1 MSIRRRPP
9 ARAAAAAAI
18 CLTSL
23 TVLGAGTATAH
34 GTSDG
39 AAARTKPAAQA
50 DGPAPS
56 SSPQRDLSQ
65 GQTTDGSATPTRQ
78 QPARHTVAP
87 GDTLWDIA
95 QQTLG
100 NPLLWESIYTLNQK
114 TIEDAAR
121 RHGFASSDRGHWIF
135 PGTVLTLTQKKQ
147 NRPDPATAA
156 RRPGPGSP
164 AAKAALAKLQNR
176 ILDYVGQSST
186 RYTFG
191 AFLDTTGRIV
201 LQTDAPANVRSQLT
215 DFSGEPEDQ
224 VQAIGDMEVVRGA
237 TYARQSRQN
246 DTSPFSGG
254 ARIVGANERC
264 SSGYAVQR
272 PGSTFMVTAGH
283 CFPAGTPVVTDT
295 ETETSYGTVSHGL
308 RQPFP
313 FPLADLQDMA
323 LIEGESYRGRIYTGD
338 RESHTTSAVVGK
350 EAAVRGGTI
359 YCFSGSTSG
368 ESCGHTVDDTDGL
381 ACYLEEVP
389 ESLSGFLRRGCVWPA
404 IVFEPVEDGGPL
416 PQGGDSGGPFYSKDE
431 RGNAIISGHT
441 IAAGVPFEP
450 VHRVVGWAQ
459 SVDSVLS
466 TYGVSLVTSPP
477 E

>member
-1 MSIRRRPP
+1 V
-9 ARAAAAAAI
+9 AAAAI
-18 CLTSL
+18 CVTSL
-23 TVLGAGTATAH
+23 TALGAGPA
-34 GTSDG
+34 S
-39 AAARTKPAAQA
+39 AARA

-56 SSPQRDLSQ
+56 ASPQQNTQPKR
-65 GQTTDGSATPTRQ
+65 TDGQSTAPTQQ
-78 QPARHTVAP
+78 QPAEHTVAP

-95 QQTLG
+95 QQIFGSALR
-100 NPLLWESIYTLNQK
+100 WEEIYTLNQQ
-114 TIEDAAR
+114 TIEDEAR
-121 RHGFASSDRGHWIF
+121 RHGYASSNRGHWIF

-147 NRPDPATAA
+147 DRPDPATAA

-191 AFLDTTGRIV
+191 AFLDATGRIV
-201 LQTDAPANVRSQLT
+201 LQTDAPANVRSELT

-224 VQAIGDMEVVRGA
+224 AQAIGDMEVVRGA

-295 ETETSYGTVSHGL
+295 ATETSYGTVSPGL

-313 FPLADLQDMA
+313 YPFADLQDMG

-350 EAAVRGGTI
+350 EAAVRGGRI

-389 ESLSGFLRRGCVWPA
+389 EGLAGFFRRGCVWPA

-431 RGNAIISGHT
+431 RGNAIISGHA
-441 IAAGVPFEP
+441 IAAGVPFEL
-450 VHRVVGWAQ
+450 VERHVGWAQ

-466 TYGVSLVTSPP
+466 TYGVSLVTSDP